1 MKVLLVFPPQFTPF
15 RPYVAG
21 PSLVA
26 YLRGKGIDA
35 IQKDVNLEVY
45 ETFLSESYIKGIK
58 PGIDARF
65 AALETKDRLNPGD
78 EQKRYNNLFVA
89 RSIAANIAENIQ
101 TAKKVFHSPETFFD
115 PDELARARETINLA
129 FSVISTAHLP
139 TSFSFAPFE
148 MPSFTGSFDSLEK
161 VTTDRSEN
169 PFIEY
174 YDSHLMPF
182 IEEQKPDVIG
192 ITIASHSQLVPALTL
207 SRMLK
212 TRANKAHITVGGHVS
227 TVLSE
232 VISRHTEL
240 FRDFFDSVI
249 LNEGELPLLRLVECL
264 SKGESLQTVP
274 NLMYLSD
281 GAVQIT
287 EMLPPVDINDLPTP
301 CFDGLDLDSYFGPEP
316 VVPLLS
322 SRGCYWNKC
331 AFCGHGLGWGGA
343 YQLRD
348 TQKVIDDVQTLSHKH
363 GARHFAFCDEG
374 ISPHSIRN
382 LSDKII
388 ERGLDIRC
396 STNIRLE
403 KQFTQELCQKIAR
416 AGFRMLSLGL
426 ESSCDRVLNLMSKGT
441 TEAVATEVCRNVYDA
456 GIWNHVYFMLGFPGE
471 TYNEAK
477 QTIDFLAGGRGF
489 IRSFYVENFGLGK
502 GSIIY
507 KHPEDFGITVTN
519 DGPENEFLLVS
530 DYTVSSGLTYDQA
543 RELAQYCMTTVA
555 DSYDSTRL
563 LDSIGYRY
571 DKDFA
576 LPLYLCRFEESD
588 PLLKSLTAKLNAPH
602 AAATAVR
609 LNRRSTPSLRNGVV
623 FDNTNFNLAEVRQ
636 NLAADT
642 KLPVYPVRTQVLV
655 DTHSGNLAALPE
667 AGMELVRL
675 CDGRSTLKQI
685 VQTLAEKYQARFES
699 IEQDCITFLE
709 AIAQQ
714 GFVEIPVR

>member
-15 RPYVAG
+15 RPYLAG

-26 YLRGKGIDA
+26 YLREKGIDA
-35 IQKDVNLEVY
+35 IQKDVNLEAY
-45 ETFLSESYIKGIK
+45 ETFLSESYIKGLK

-65 AALETKDRLNPGD
+65 AALETKSRLDPGD

-89 RSIAANIAENIQ
+89 KSIAANIAENIE
-101 TAKKVFHSPETFFD
+101 TAKKDFRSPETFFD
-115 PDELARARETINLA
+115 PDELARARETLNLA

-161 VTTDRSEN
+161 VTSDRSEN
-169 PFIEY
+169 PFIGY
-174 YDSHLMPF
+174 YDNHLIPF
-182 IEEQKPDVIG
+182 IKEQKPDVIG

-212 TRANKAHITVGGHVS
+212 TVTNKPHITVGGHVS

-240 FRDFFDSVI
+240 FQDFFDSVI

-264 SKGESLQTVP
+264 SKGVSLETVP
-274 NLMYLSD
+274 NLMHLGD
-281 GAVQIT
+281 GAVQTT

-316 VVPLLS
+316 VLPLLS

-348 TQKVIDDVQTLSHKH
+348 TQKVIDDVQTLSQKH

-388 ERGLDIRC
+388 ERGVDVRF

-403 KQFTQELCQKIAR
+403 KQFTPELCHKIAR

-441 TEAVATEVCRNVYDA
+441 TKSVATEVCRNVYDA

-477 QTIDFLAGGRGF
+477 QTIDFLASGKGF

-502 GSIIY
+502 GSIIF
-507 KHPEDFGITVTN
+507 KQPEDFGITITN
-519 DGPENEFLLVS
+519 DGRENEFNLVAS
-530 DYTVSSGLTYDQA
+530 YKVSSGLTNSQA
-543 RELAQYCMTTVA
+543 GQLARYCMTTVA
-555 DSYDSTRL
+555 DSYDTTRL

-571 DKDFA
+571 DKDFT
-576 LPLYLCRFEESD
+576 LPLYLCHFETND
-588 PLLKSLTAKLNAPH
+588 PLLTSIMAKLNASP
-602 AAATAVR
+602 AAPIVVNLSRTSIPR
-609 LNRRSTPSLRNGVV
+609 LRIGVV
-623 FDNTNFNLAEVRQ
+623 FDSTNFNLAEVRQ
-636 NLAADT
+636 NLAAARNV
-642 KLPVYPVRTQVLV
+642 PVSPVRTQVLV
-655 DTHSGNLAALPE
+655 DTHSGNLAALAE
-667 AGMELVRL
+667 EGMELVRL

-685 VQTLAEKYQARFES
+685 VQTLAEKYQAGVES
-699 IEQDCITFLE
+699 IEPDIATFLQ
-709 AIAQQ
+709 AMGQQ
-714 GFVEIPVR
+714 GFIEI